1 MISQKSRQGAS
12 FFLLALSG
20 AFSACS
26 GLQNPSS
33 LDLFGAAA
41 KSVSPI
47 VEAYFEFGGP
57 EARWAGPTSWSL
69 RVEARD
75 GEFAKVVSQPA
86 VRGKV
91 SGELHGTGRAPAEAN
106 GIPLET
112 AREALGDLATQ
123 IQTDA
128 QTFAGCLSPVRAR
141 LIRQDGTVVEKYGCR
156 SHTGWPQAVSKVMAD
171 FASG

>member
-1 MISQKSRQGAS
+1 MISRKISRQGFAI
-12 FFLLALSG
+12 LAVLSS
-20 AFSACS
+20 ALSACS

-33 LDLFGAAA
+33 LDMFGAAA

-69 RVEARD
+69 RVEARE
-75 GEFAKVVSQPA
+75 GEFAKVVSQPE

-91 SGELHGTGRAPAEAN
+91 SGELHGSGRAPAEAA

-141 LIRQDGTVVEKYGCR
+141 LIRQDGSVVEKYGCR

-171 FASG
+171 FANG

>member
-1 MISQKSRQGAS
+1 MISQKISRRG
-12 FFLLALSG
+12 LAILAVLSSTL
-20 AFSACS
+20 SACS
-26 GLQNPSS
+26 GLQNPST
-33 LDLFGAAA
+33 LDMFGSAA

-69 RVEARD
+69 RVEARE
-75 GEFAKVVSQPA
+75 GEFAKVVSQPE

>member
-1 MISQKSRQGAS
+1 MISRKLAQGSAL
-12 FFLLALSG
+12 FLLGLSG
-20 AFSACS
+20 VFSACT

-33 LDLFGAAA
+33 LDLFGSAA

-47 VEAYFEFGGP
+47 VEAYFELGGP

-69 RVEARD
+69 RVEARE
-75 GEFAKVVSQPA
+75 GEFAKVVSQPE

-91 SGELHGTGRAPAEAN
+91 SAELHGTGRAPAEAK